1 MKDAWTDR
9 LSEYLDGELP
19 ADQVARLEGHLQG
32 CVACRRVLDDLRAV
46 VDRASRLE
54 ERPPE
59 RDLWPGIATRI
70 GLPAS
75 GGAGAAEQ
83 PAGKRWARRL
93 GRAAPRHGRAGE
105 RRFSFTLPQ
114 LAAAAVALVALSG
127 TVTWWA
133 SGGLED
139 SARAPAVAVDV
150 EGSEAGASAEGH
162 ARFTGAAAGPRSGYD
177 RAIADME
184 KILFEGEGILEESTL
199 RALRE
204 SLAKVDRAIESAR
217 AALAEDPANPYLRQ
231 HLAETMRKKATVLQ
245 QAVTLA
251 SSES

>member
-46 VDRASRLE
+46 VDRAGRLE

-59 RDLWPGIATRI
+59 RDLWPGIAARM
-70 GLPAS
+70 GLAAS
-75 GGAGAAEQ
+75 RGAGGAE
-83 PAGKRWARRL
+83 PAGRRWARRL
-93 GRAAPRHGRAGE
+93 GRAAPRHGKAGE

-114 LAAAAVALVALSG
+114 LAAAAVALMALSG
-127 TVTWWA
+127 AVTWLA

-139 SARAPAVAVDV
+139 SARPPAVAVDA
-150 EGSEAGASAEGH
+150 EGSEAGASAEGD
-162 ARFTGAAAGPRSGYD
+162 ARLTGAGAAPLSGYD

-184 KILFEGEGILEESTL
+184 TILFEGEGILDESTL

-204 SLAKVDRAIESAR
+204 SLAKVDRAIGSAR

>member
-1 MKDAWTDR
+1 MKDHWTDR

-19 ADQVARLEGHLQG
+19 ADEVRRLEGHLES
-32 CVACRRVLDDLRAV
+32 CVACRRVLDDLKGV
-46 VDRASRLE
+46 VEKAGRLE
-54 ERPPE
+54 DRPPE
-59 RDLWPGIATRI
+59 RDLWPGIAARI
-70 GLPAS
+70 GLSASGAAGAS
-75 GGAGAAEQ
+75 GGAET
-83 PAGKRWARRL
+83 PREPRF
-93 GRAAPRHGRAGE
+93 GRATPRRGE
-105 RRFSFTLPQ
+105 TRDRRFTFTLPQ

-127 TVTWWA
+127 TATWLA

-139 SARAPAVAVDV
+139 PAGPPAVAV
-150 EGSEAGASAEGH
+150 EAGESEVGAPTEGG
-162 ARFTGAAAGPRSGYD
+162 AQLTGATAGSRSGYD
-177 RAIADME
+177 QAIANME
-184 KILFEGEGILEESTL
+184 TILFEGEGILEESTV